1 MSSLYID
8 ELSIGRRRDLNFPKV
23 GERGSRAG
31 LYPMP
36 HWGVS
41 IVTRAT
47 SIMGGLRRKRL
58 VGCGVR
64 MGRRVAGLGGV
75 SGGGGG
81 GVVGEEAGGEAG
93 PGHQGDHADEQ
104 GEGVGQGDAGPVAEA
119 AGGGG
124 PGGGGRA

>member
-47 SIMGGLRRKRL
+47 SIMDGLRRKRL
-58 VGCGVR
+58 VGCVGR
-64 MGRRVAGLGGV
+64 MGRRVAGLGG
-75 SGGGGG
+75 GR
-81 GVVGEEAGGEAG
+81 
-93 PGHQGDHADEQ
+93 
-104 GEGVGQGDAGPVAEA
+104 
-119 AGGGG
+119 
-124 PGGGGRA
+124 GGGGRGGPGRGGGWGGGPRPPGRSR

>member
-8 ELSIGRRRDLNFPKV
+8 ELSIGRRRDLYFPKV
-23 GERGSRAG
+23 GVRGSRAG

-58 VGCGVR
+58 VGCVVR
-64 MGRRVAGLGGV
+64 MERRVAGLGGV
-75 SGGGGG
+75 GGVGVR
-81 GVVGEEAGGEAG
+81 GVVGEEGGGEAG
-93 PGHQGDHADEQ
+93 AGRPWGDT
-104 GEGVGQGDAGPVAEA
+104 GDAG
-119 AGGGG
+119 G
-124 PGGGGRA
+124 